1 MFKKTILK
9 NKLRIITIPDKN
21 TQAATVLVAV
31 GAGSEYERKDLSG
44 LSHFL
49 EHMFFKGTKKF
60 EKPKDVAEFLDK
72 VGGDFNAFTGE
83 EYTGYYAKVNAEY
96 LDIALNWVSD
106 IFLNS
111 RIPVQEIEKERGVII
126 EELHMYHDNPQ
137 MHIGQLWKEVFYG
150 DQPAGWDIGGT
161 KETVSKVKRQDIL
174 KYISS
179 QYTSENTVVC
189 VAGKINEKEI
199 IEKVEKFFR
208 SIKKGR
214 ANPKLKTEERKGG
227 PRVLIDQRKTKQ
239 VNLALGVKAYDLFH
253 EERIAANLLAVILG
267 GMMSSRLFIEV
278 REKLGAAYYV
288 RTINESMVDS
298 GWLCTFAGVDQAKLF
313 PVIQTIIKEYGK
325 MAKQKI
331 SQEELKKAK
340 DYLKG
345 RMVLGLES
353 SDEKAAHFGIQ
364 ELLMNKT
371 LTIEETFA
379 KIDKVT
385 SIDLQRVAKEMF
397 KEENLN
403 LALIGPLKGEEQF
416 KKLLKL

>member
-1 MFKKTILK
+1 
-9 NKLRIITIPDKN
+9 
-21 TQAATVLVAV
+21 
-31 GAGSEYERKDLSG
+31 
-44 LSHFL
+44 
-49 EHMFFKGTKKF
+49 
-60 EKPKDVAEFLDK
+60 
-72 VGGDFNAFTGE
+72 
-83 EYTGYYAKVNAEY
+83 
-96 LDIALNWVSD
+96 
-106 IFLNS
+106 
-111 RIPVQEIEKERGVII
+111 
-126 EELHMYHDNPQ
+126 
-137 MHIGQLWKEVFYG
+137 
-150 DQPAGWDIGGT
+150 
-161 KETVSKVKRQDIL
+161 
-174 KYISS
+174 
-179 QYTSENTVVC
+179 
-189 VAGKINEKEI
+189 
-199 IEKVEKFFR
+199 
-208 SIKKGR
+208 
-214 ANPKLKTEERKGG
+214 
-227 PRVLIDQRKTKQ
+227 
-239 VNLALGVKAYDLFH
+239 
-253 EERIAANLLAVILG
+253 LAVILG

-331 SQEELKKAK
+331 SQEELKKPK
-340 DYLKG
+340 IILKG